1 MVTINT
7 IARRLLLYKMLIITL
22 IILNF
27 PLLSFG
33 IENIFYEGQLDRQ
46 KALESTLQITKE
58 KYENADT
65 VIVDQHYWVRYNNE
79 GTYKLWNEGYIK
91 ILSEKGKRDFKTLS
105 SSFSLNYNSTEF
117 KFIEIIKMNGSVNT
131 INIEE
136 NTKTATESTQIEDN
150 IYDPKDKILTVNI
163 PQLDIGDTVHYLIFD
178 NYYKVPVPG
187 TFSFSFYLQENS
199 PIKRSEVT
207 IIGPNNLPLKSISLE
222 SEIHGTVINSFKE
235 DGKWLTYNWVVSDVP
250 MAIPE
255 PEMPPLETQIQRLL
269 ISTIGDWNWIS
280 RWYWELCRS
289 KIENITPEM
298 KNTVKLITQNLNDD
312 SKKIKAIF
320 RWVSQEI
327 RYLGITVEKESPGYE
342 PHPVKMTFDRKAGV
356 CRDKAAL
363 LTAMLRIA
371 GFDAYPALIMT
382 GPKMEEKVPRPF
394 FNHAITAIKNFDGSY
409 LLMDSTDETTK
420 ELLPGYLNNKSFLV
434 ATPIG
439 DTLRTT
445 PCESADKNMVY
456 IYTQGEFSDDG
467 ILNANTTIK
476 FNGINDNLYRDL
488 LINKTPIERRDY
500 FEKVLNANNFSVKL
514 IKFNLTP
521 ENLSDIASPL
531 KVELAFEADDTQV
544 LSNDSGMITVPFIG
558 KKIGIVQFLAEKI
571 SLENR
576 HYPLV
581 TEFPCGLHEEFKI
594 KLNKTAIEETTIPKI
609 QSYRQ

>member
-1 MVTINT
+1 M
-7 IARRLLLYKMLIITL
+7 
-22 IILNF
+22 
-27 PLLSFG
+27 
-33 IENIFYEGQLDRQ
+33 
-46 KALESTLQITKE
+46 
-58 KYENADT
+58 
-65 VIVDQHYWVRYNNE
+65 
-79 GTYKLWNEGYIK
+79 
-91 ILSEKGKRDFKTLS
+91 ILS
-105 SSFSLNYNSTEF
+105 
-117 KFIEIIKMNGSVNT
+117 
-131 INIEE
+131 
-136 NTKTATESTQIEDN
+136 
-150 IYDPKDKILTVNI
+150 
-163 PQLDIGDTVHYLIFD
+163 
-178 NYYKVPVPG
+178 
-187 TFSFSFYLQENS
+187 YLQENS

-222 SEIHGTVINSFKE
+222 SEIHGTVNHSFKE
-235 DGKWLTYNWVVSDVP
+235 DGQWLIYNWVVSDVP

-269 ISTIGDWNWIS
+269 ISTIKDWNWIS

-342 PHPVKMTFDRKAGV
+342 PHPVEMTFDRKAGV

-394 FNHAITAIKNFDGSY
+394 FNHAITAVKNFDGSY

-456 IYTQGEFSDDG
+456 IYYT
-467 ILNANTTIK
+467 
-476 FNGINDNLYRDL
+476 
-488 LINKTPIERRDY
+488 RR
-500 FEKVLNANNFSVKL
+500 
-514 IKFNLTP
+514 I
-521 ENLSDIASPL
+521 
-531 KVELAFEADDTQV
+531 
-544 LSNDSGMITVPFIG
+544 
-558 KKIGIVQFLAEKI
+558 
-571 SLENR
+571 
-576 HYPLV
+576 
-581 TEFPCGLHEEFKI
+581 
-594 KLNKTAIEETTIPKI
+594 
-609 QSYRQ
+609 